1 MSRAGGCVLRPLSR
15 LCWKRIGVQC
25 DGRAQNLSEVDMKG
39 WPGEPQMAYDEL
51 MARDAAATA
60 EGEPIT
66 QVIFDFGN
74 VLLYW
79 NPEAVMIP
87 RYSQRLV
94 DGFLDND
101 ISSFYDAND
110 LMDAGALLEEG
121 VAYVR
126 EHKGE
131 PWASMMRY
139 YVDNFRDSLTGV
151 VTGARVLIDDLHAA
165 GIGVWGL
172 SNWQQDLYHI
182 ADRDC
187 DLLSML
193 DGKVVSGQVRM
204 RKPNRDIY
212 EYALHSFGIR
222 ARDSVFI
229 DDKAMNIVGAN
240 QAGIRGIRFRDP
252 RKLRACLIAAGVPI
266 PPVRD

>member
-1 MSRAGGCVLRPLSR
+1 
-15 LCWKRIGVQC
+15 
-25 DGRAQNLSEVDMKG
+25 MKG

-60 EGEPIT
+60 EREPIT

-110 LMDAGALLEEG
+110 LMDAGASLEEG

-172 SNWQQDLYHI
+172 SNWQQELYHI
-182 ADRDC
+182 AGRDGAARHARRQGC
-187 DLLSML
+187 LGPSADAQAEPRYLRVRVAQFRHSRA
-193 DGKVVSGQVRM
+193 GQRV
-204 RKPNRDIY
+204 Y
-212 EYALHSFGIR
+212 
-222 ARDSVFI
+222 
-229 DDKAMNIVGAN
+229 
-240 QAGIRGIRFRDP
+240 
-252 RKLRACLIAAGVPI
+252 
-266 PPVRD
+266 